1 MAQMVKRLT
10 AKNGVKYGIE
20 IAPQYDFEDDGNYF
34 RGFVYTS
41 NINGND
47 GFKLPLTQCYSRN
60 DKTVYLCVRV
70 DYLEGN
76 AFTYKEWM
84 ETEEWRLADEFNGH
98 GEFDIEVLVSN
109 MERIIA
115 KIKELNGKANEEKID
130 TKPVVEQLKKEI
142 DEAGLILLAA
152 KGIDIFNPNLR
163 DYDVKEIRECY
174 NFIRRDVNHL
184 YETIEKIE
192 SGLIERKTLKEM
204 IDRFNGYGYVEFR
217 KTDYFAK
224 TIMEYARKYY

>member
-1 MAQMVKRLT
+1 MAKMVKKLT
-10 AKNGVKYGIE
+10 AKNGVMYGIE
-20 IAPQYDFEDDGNYF
+20 VAPQYDFEDDGNHF

-41 NINGND
+41 NINGNKE
-47 GFKLPLTQCYSRN
+47 FKLPLTQCYSRN

-84 ETEEWRLADEFNGH
+84 ETEEWRLADKFNGY
-98 GEFDIEVLVSN
+98 GEFDLEELVSN
-109 MERIIA
+109 MEKIIA
-115 KIKELNGKANEEKID
+115 KINELNGKAVEEKID
-130 TKPVVEQLKKEI
+130 TKPVVDQLKKEI

-152 KGIDIFNPNLR
+152 KTIDLFNPNLK
-163 DYDVKEIRECY
+163 DYEVKKIRECY
-174 NFIRRDVNHL
+174 SFIRKYINTM
-184 YETIEKIE
+184 YEMIEKIE

-224 TIMEYARKYY
+224 TIMEYTRKYY

>member
-20 IAPQYDFEDDGNYF
+20 AAPQYDFGDDGNHF
-34 RGFVYTS
+34 RGFVYT
-41 NINGND
+41 NKE

-70 DYLEGN
+70 DYIEGN

-115 KIKELNGKANEEKID
+115 KIKELNEKATEEKINL
-130 TKPVVEQLKKEI
+130 KSVVEQLKKEI
-142 DEAGLILLAA
+142 DEAGLVLLAA
-152 KGIDIFNPNLR
+152 RAIDLFNPDLK
-163 DYDVKEIRECY
+163 DYEVKKIREAY
-174 NFIRRDVNHL
+174 NFIRNDINNMN
-184 YETIEKIE
+184 EKIEKIE
-192 SGLIERKTLKEM
+192 NGLIERKALKEL

-217 KTDYFAK
+217 KTGYFAK
-224 TIMEYARKYY
+224 IIMEHARKSY

>member
-130 TKPVVEQLKKEI
+130 IKPLVDQLKKEI
-142 DEAGLILLAA
+142 AEAKMVVAMAKRIDFLSTDIKDYEISRVRDAYRNINMYIDRMYDMISKIEQGLIE
-152 KGIDIFNPNLR
+152 
-163 DYDVKEIRECY
+163 VKKL
-174 NFIRRDVNHL
+174 RRDV
-184 YETIEKIE
+184 
-192 SGLIERKTLKEM
+192 ERL
-204 IDRFNGYGYVEFR
+204 RCNGYVEFENNN
-217 KTDYFAK
+217 Y
-224 TIMEYARKYY
+224 YAGIIKEIALR